1 MNDIDS
7 ELLYIRAQLVVLPDG
22 VLESSIGGC
31 ILIEIRNGKF
41 VSITR
46 IESLELYKQTKKMEG
61 SLLEA
66 DIVTPGFIDI
76 HTHGIGGHKELLEYW
91 RNADYTCAK
100 VVKWGTTSI
109 IASVAFPKLDPNGI
123 VDSVIS
129 SLRGR
134 IGRVLSNSAVVEG
147 IHAEGPIVA
156 DLGGLCEGEFTMD
169 IEKFSKFLDKMGSDL
184 KVMTISP
191 SVDAETFYSR
201 MKMLIARGVVVSL
214 GHDKKATEEQILGA
228 LRLGTEKNPMHMTH
242 IFNVQSFHHREMGL
256 ANFGILSRF
265 PKLPQYEGIVEPT
278 IEFVGDMIHI
288 HPLVVKL
295 LLNSKDH
302 MKMACVTDSLM
313 EPITEETVTFA
324 GRQLEVQTGPN
335 GDSPRVVLKGTSTI
349 AGSCT
354 TQLTM
359 FHSLMEIFDVPLFE
373 AVSMLSHN
381 PAKILKL
388 SHVGGIKV
396 GNRADLLLFSRTNFR
411 LQKTI
416 VAGKVAY
423 DSSL

>member
-1 MNDIDS
+1 
-7 ELLYIRAQLVVLPDG
+7 
-22 VLESSIGGC
+22 
-31 ILIEIRNGKF
+31 
-41 VSITR
+41 
-46 IESLELYKQTKKMEG
+46 MEG